1 MVAPSPFSTC
11 TTKKPMRVIAPRFAI
26 VALLLGTQSTPT
38 EAKCFFGT
46 FKCGDGQAICLN
58 PITVGKCAFDAVC
71 PIKLDAIITTLGN
84 ALKALTPDQLDF
96 VIDLGV
102 GRSTPCSTTSETA
115 SRGSRQQ
122 LHTVH
127 SCVSAAL
134 DAATALKGAGKF
146 AKLAAGKLDK
156 ANEALNIIEGN
167 IIPALNKECGSGC
180 LNEDTCPAPSTM
192 TTTTIVTTTT
202 TTTGCD
208 DASTASSTT
217 TDSTDSTAI
226 TLEYKAPSG
235 CTCLAINA
243 TAFDYDAVAYST
255 GACAR
260 NVAYFMD
267 DQTPPLL
274 VSKAYFPE
282 MGCFVGK
289 QQNGCTASYKL
300 QDGDIS
306 LSGEMQWSLN
316 DLQFQYFI
324 PCVDQYGRKYS
335 ERTQKVEL
343 PTATTAAPAA

>member
-1 MVAPSPFSTC
+1 M
-11 TTKKPMRVIAPRFAI
+11 
-26 VALLLGTQSTPT
+26 
-38 EAKCFFGT
+38 
-46 FKCGDGQAICLN
+46 
-58 PITVGKCAFDAVC
+58 
-71 PIKLDAIITTLGN
+71 
-84 ALKALTPDQLDF
+84 
-96 VIDLGV
+96 
-102 GRSTPCSTTSETA
+102 
-115 SRGSRQQ
+115 
-122 LHTVH
+122 
-127 SCVSAAL
+127 
-134 DAATALKGAGKF
+134 
-146 AKLAAGKLDK
+146 AAGKLDK